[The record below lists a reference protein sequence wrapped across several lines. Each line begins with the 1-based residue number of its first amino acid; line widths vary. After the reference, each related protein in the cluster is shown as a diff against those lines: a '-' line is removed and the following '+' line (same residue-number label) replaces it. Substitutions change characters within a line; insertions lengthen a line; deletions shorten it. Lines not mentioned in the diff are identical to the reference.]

1 MKVIKKIVVIVISLV
16 LLLSTI
22 CFATTKQE
30 LTNKINETQKEL
42 DGVKD
47 EKTQALQDIE
57 SLTTK
62 IDDYQAQIDE
72 LDGQISNLNT
82 KIKESEQKVN
92 EAQENYEKQEKLLN
106 ERLVE
111 TYMAGETSYLDFL
124 LSSESITDFIS
135 NYYLVSELAKADTEL
150 LEKIEKQKQEIEQAK
165 QELESSQKELET
177 SKASKQSVSVQ
188 LKDAKKEKD
197 TQVANLSGEEKE
209 LQSKIDEYKKERD
222 RIEQEMLRAA
232 QKSGS
237 SSGSGVVHNGQMV
250 WPCPNY
256 SYISSY
262 FGGRS
267 SPGGIGSTNHKAIDL
282 AAPHGASILSAGA
295 GTVILVSNNCSHDYA
310 KNYRNNCGCGGG
322 FGNYVEISHGNGL
335 VTIYAHCSS
344 IYVSTGQTVSA
355 GQQIAAVGCT
365 GHSTGNHLH
374 FGMIKNGVYVDPLPY
389 IQ

>member
-209 LQSKIDEYKKERD
+209 LQSKIDEYKIK
-222 RIEQEMLRAA
+222 
-232 QKSGS
+232 
-237 SSGSGVVHNGQMV
+237 
-250 WPCPNY
+250 
-256 SYISSY
+256 
-262 FGGRS
+262 F
-267 SPGGIGSTNHKAIDL
+267 
-282 AAPHGASILSAGA
+282 
-295 GTVILVSNNCSHDYA
+295 NC
-310 KNYRNNCGCGGG
+310 K
-322 FGNYVEISHGNGL
+322 I
-335 VTIYAHCSS
+335 
-344 IYVSTGQTVSA
+344 
-355 GQQIAAVGCT
+355 
-365 GHSTGNHLH
+365 
-374 FGMIKNGVYVDPLPY
+374 
-389 IQ
+389 